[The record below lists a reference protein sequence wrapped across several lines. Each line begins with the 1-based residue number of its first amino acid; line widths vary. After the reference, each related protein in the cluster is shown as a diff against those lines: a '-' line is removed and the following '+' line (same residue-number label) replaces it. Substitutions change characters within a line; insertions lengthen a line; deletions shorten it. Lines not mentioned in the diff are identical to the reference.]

1 MTAGSEAALGLRL
14 ARVAFTGAMSTM
26 TRREARD
33 IARGAGATPVDDVS
47 RRTTMLVVGMDGWPL
62 LPDGALSRKLRRAD
76 ELNRAGARIRVV
88 SEAVFLEMAG
98 LSQRPPARKSFS
110 SADLCGV
117 LACDPGALRRYELL
131 GLVHSQEGLYDFQDI
146 VSLRTVLGLVASGVS
161 PRTIS
166 RSIRGLASV
175 LPGTGRP
182 LSQLKIIVE
191 HREALLAE
199 LGGLL
204 LAPDGQMLLWGT
216 GPVSPG
222 ETGPVPIC
230 IDAAAFLEQ
239 GRQLEDRDQLT
250 AAAESYRRALEIEPG
265 RAEAHFNL
273 GNVLRDLGRPGEAE
287 QCFRRALEADA
298 AMAEAWYNLAD
309 VMEESDRLDEAVAAL
324 RRALALCPDYA
335 DAQCNLAYCLERIHF
350 SRHDAE
356 KSDKDKCRS

>member
-14 ARVAFTGAMSTM
+14 ARVAFTGAMSSM

-33 IARGAGATPVDDVS
+33 IAHGAGATPVEDVS

-62 LPDGALSRKLRRAD
+62 LPDGAPSRKLRRAD
-76 ELNRAGARIRVV
+76 ELNRTGARIRVV

-98 LSQRPPARKSFS
+98 LAQRPPARKSFS

-117 LACDPGALRRYELL
+117 LGCDAEALRRYELM

-166 RSIRGLASV
+166 RSIRGLSSV
-175 LPGTGRP
+175 LPGTHRP
-182 LSQLKIIVE
+182 LSQLNIIVE
-191 HREALLAE
+191 HRDALLAE

-204 LAPDGQMLLWGT
+204 LAPDGQLLLNFA
-216 GPVSPG
+216 SPQPR
-222 ETGPVPIC
+222 EPAIPLRPATVTAV
-230 IDAAAFLEQ
+230 DLLEQ
-239 GRQLEDRDQLT
+239 GRLLEDREQLG
-250 AAAESYRRALEIEPG
+250 AAAETYRRALELEPG

-287 QCFRRALEADA
+287 RSFRRALEANA
-298 AMAEAWYNLAD
+298 TMAEAWYNLAD
-309 VMEESDRLDEAVAAL
+309 VMEESNRLVEAVAAL
-324 RRALALCPDYA
+324 RRAIALCPDYA
-335 DAQCNLAYCLERIHF
+335 DAQCNLAHCLERLGQP
-350 SRHDAE
+350 
-356 KSDKDKCRS
+356 

>member
-14 ARVAFTGAMSTM
+14 ARVAFTGAMSSM

-33 IARGAGATPVDDVS
+33 IARGAGATPVEDVS

-76 ELNRAGARIRVV
+76 ELNRSGSRIRVV

-117 LACDPGALRRYELL
+117 LGCDPAALRRYELL
-131 GLVHSQEGLYDFQDI
+131 GLVHSQEGLFDFQDI

-166 RSIRGLASV
+166 RSIRGLSSV
-175 LPGTGRP
+175 LPGTDRP

-204 LAPDGQMLLWGT
+204 LAPDGQLLLNFAS
-216 GPVSPG
+216 PRPG
-222 ETGPVPIC
+222 EPATPLR
-230 IDAAAFLEQ
+230 AACATAAELLEQ
-239 GRQLEDRDQLT
+239 GRLLEDREQLT
-250 AAAESYRRALEIEPG
+250 AAAEAYRRALELEPG

-287 QCFRRALEADA
+287 QSFRRALEADA
-298 AMAEAWYNLAD
+298 TMAEAWYNLAD
-309 VMEESDRLDEAVAAL
+309 LMEESNRLDEAVAAL
-324 RRALALCPDYA
+324 RRALSLCPGYA
-335 DAQCNLAYCLERIHF
+335 DAQSNLAYCLERLG
-350 SRHDAE
+350 
-356 KSDKDKCRS
+356 RS